1 MDHEGTFQNEF
12 DEAEDF
18 SSLQDG
24 LTQDELDGVDS
35 PALRVRLLTLHQKRQ
50 VSQRLEQLEENDR
63 NSGKALFG
71 EHHEMFEAISLEQL
85 MEMEEL
91 PVSELAFYESSI
103 YLEDLYS
110 YKKLKSKW
118 S

>member
-1 MDHEGTFQNEF
+1 MDHEFGPLQN
-12 DEAEDF
+12 DIDAEG
-18 SSLQDG
+18 STSLQDS

-50 VSQRLEQLEENDR
+50 VSERLDCLEASDR
-63 NSGKALFG
+63 DSGKALFD

-85 MEMEEL
+85 MEMDEL